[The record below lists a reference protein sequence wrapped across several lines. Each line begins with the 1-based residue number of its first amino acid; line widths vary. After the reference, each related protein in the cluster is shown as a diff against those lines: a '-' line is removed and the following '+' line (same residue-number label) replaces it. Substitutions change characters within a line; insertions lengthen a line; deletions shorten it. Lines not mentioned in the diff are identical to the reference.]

1 MKKVKAFIKNSN
13 HSDRMVAWEECC
25 ASCTQVRWE
34 TFKRI
39 WSSTKSTKGE

>member
-13 HSDRMVAWEECC
+13 HSNRMEAWKACC
-25 ASCTQVRWE
+25 ASGAQVSWE

-39 WSSTKSTKGE
+39 WSSSKESRQ